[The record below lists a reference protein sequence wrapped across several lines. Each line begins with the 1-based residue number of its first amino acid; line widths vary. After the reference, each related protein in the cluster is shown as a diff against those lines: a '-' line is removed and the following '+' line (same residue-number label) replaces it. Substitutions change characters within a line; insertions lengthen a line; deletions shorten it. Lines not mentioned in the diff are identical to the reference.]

1 MTAEGW
7 AQRRSRLQKRA
18 GSAERTLAVIV
29 GVIAIGGALW
39 LFVVFG
45 LWLLLRAAGVLI
57 DFWVM
62 GAGLSSAVATVGILA
77 TGFAA
82 YRTLSEMSS
91 SRHMEVAD
99 RLFRHLNSPEEV
111 EARRWIFQNLPADP
125 GEGLKSL
132 SLEGRRA
139 VKRVLNSLDR
149 VAFLTQ
155 AGWIPEEILMPWMNP
170 MIVKAWT
177 KLEAYVEYESKRR
190 NEPDY
195 YQHARRLANRC
206 VEWRAKR
213 LPDARTTWV
222 DDAL

>member
-1 MTAEGW
+1 M
-7 AQRRSRLQKRA
+7 KRA
-18 GSAERTLAVIV
+18 GSTDRTLAMIV
-29 GVIAIGGALW
+29 GIIAIGGPLW
-39 LFVVFG
+39 LLAVFG
-45 LWLLLRAAGVLI
+45 LWLLLQAAGVLI

-62 GAGLSSAVATVGILA
+62 VAGLSSAFASVGILA

-99 RLFRHLNSPEEV
+99 RLFRHINSPEEV
-111 EARRWIFQNLPADP
+111 EARRWIFENLPP
-125 GEGLKSL
+125 NPEEGVGSL
-132 SLEGRRA
+132 PPEGRDA

-155 AGWIPEEILMPWMNP
+155 AGWIPEEMIMPWMNP

-177 KLEAYVEYESKRR
+177 KLEPYVRYEGDRR
-190 NEPDY
+190 QEPDY
-195 YQHARRLANRC
+195 YEHARALAERC
-206 VEWRAKR
+206 LMWRAEN
-213 LPDARTTWV
+213 LPEADITWI